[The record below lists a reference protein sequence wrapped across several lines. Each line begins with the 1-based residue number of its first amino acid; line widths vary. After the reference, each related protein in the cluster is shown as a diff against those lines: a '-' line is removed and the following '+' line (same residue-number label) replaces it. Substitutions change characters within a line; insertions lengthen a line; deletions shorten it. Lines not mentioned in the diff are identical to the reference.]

1 MRCMSSRMSPIAAL
15 RIAVVAAAVLLL
27 ELACRA
33 GWISPQTVIP
43 PSAMAA
49 TLGRLL
55 AAGELNKDLATTL
68 GNVTVAFVTAV
79 AGGVCAGVLLHG
91 APRLRR
97 LADPFLAAYYAVPV
111 FVFYPLFIA
120 LFGMHNGP
128 IQAIGFLFAVVAV
141 IVNTLNG
148 LDRIPRVLLKTA
160 RMHRLGP
167 LATALRIKLPCALP
181 QLFTGVK
188 LAVAYSI
195 IGVIA
200 AEFILSSAGLGY
212 AISHAYNNFDN
223 PRMYALM
230 LLIIVLATAINGL
243 LHSWEQR
250 LRARRGAR

>member
-1 MRCMSSRMSPIAAL
+1 MTRIGVL
-15 RIAVVAAAVLLL
+15 RIAVVSAAILLL
-27 ELACRA
+27 ELACRT
-33 GWISPQTVIP
+33 GWISPQTVIA
-43 PSAMAA
+43 PSAMAS
-49 TLGRLL
+49 TLARLL
-55 AAGELNKDLATTL
+55 AAGELTRDLTTTL
-68 GNVTVAFVTAV
+68 TNVAVAFVTAV
-79 AGGVCAGVLLHG
+79 AAGLCLGVLLHG
-91 APRLRR
+91 SPRLRR
-97 LADPFLAAYYAVPV
+97 VTDPFLAAYYAVPV

-120 LFGMHNGP
+120 LFGMHDGP

-160 RMHRLGP
+160 RMHRMGP
-167 LATALRIKLPCALP
+167 VATALRIKLPCALP

-230 LLIIVLATAINGL
+230 LLIIVLATAINGT
-243 LHSWEQR
+243 LHGWEQR
-250 LRARRGAR
+250 LRARRGTR